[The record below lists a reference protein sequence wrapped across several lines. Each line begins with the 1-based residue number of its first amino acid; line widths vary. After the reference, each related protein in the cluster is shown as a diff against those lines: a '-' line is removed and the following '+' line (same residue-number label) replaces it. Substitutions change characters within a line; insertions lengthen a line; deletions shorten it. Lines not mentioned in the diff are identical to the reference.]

1 MPPGR
6 VYGVAPMWS
15 GLRERELGA
24 PPWRYAASVRRMRSH
39 ALELCKTKDV
49 ISSGRGAVNSL
60 QIDPVEAR
68 YMLAGNGNGSIS
80 VYDISQPTTVEHYSQ
95 KHEALFSIDKAHRYS
110 VSSVRWYPVDTG
122 IFISGSF
129 DKHINVWDAN
139 TLEVLMQFKMPGKVF
154 GVSMSPVSTTH
165 MLIAT
170 GTEDYRIRLC
180 DISSGAFTHTLS
192 AHRDAVWAVKWSASS
207 EWILISGGC
216 DGAIRLWD
224 IRRAGCFYVLDQ
236 HRSSA
241 SQEAKTSKDA
251 TPGRVHPGLTSALDR
266 STAHYGTVTSLQT
279 SRDGHYLL
287 SAEHNVPGSD
297 SRVKL
302 WDIER
307 GCNTLVNYEATNING
322 NLTCELEV
330 SGDKPLVFVPCLTS
344 IQVYDM
350 LSGRLLSTLKGH
362 YELVKCCAYHS
373 QSQELYSGSN
383 DRRILV
389 WSPEQSVSEDEA
401 LGTIAAQV
409 QADEDNWSD

>member
-1 MPPGR
+1 
-6 VYGVAPMWS
+6 MWS

-24 PPWRYAASVRRMRSH
+24 PPWRYAASVRRMRSR

-95 KHEALFSIDKAHRYS
+95 KHEALFSMDKAHRYC

-139 TLEVLMQFKMPGKVF
+139 TLEVGDLFFVGADAIQNARKVF

-180 DISSGAFTHTLS
+180 DISSGAFTHALS

-241 SQEAKTSKDA
+241 SQEGNCFLLVLFCS
-251 TPGRVHPGLTSALDR
+251 TSALDR

-279 SRDGHYLL
+279 DTTFLVRSQAMGH
-287 SAEHNVPGSD
+287 
-297 SRVKL
+297 R
-302 WDIER
+302 
-307 GCNTLVNYEATNING
+307 NTLVNYEPTNING

-362 YELVKCCAYHS
+362 YELVNCCAYHS

-389 WSPEQSVSEDEA
+389 WSPKQSAFQDEA